1 MITSVFVPI
10 LLSKLLWV
18 RYQCPQRGPAPKRF
32 AARARISLPIPRSM
46 TDQPRFHRRVSCSK
60 IRSGVAVVAYSPV
73 PNAIRGRIRES
84 LSQPRNLF
92 GLESAAPENDQP
104 FANLDRLRFA
114 RRANRSIQLRGNSS
128 MRPPNFLSSAREGL
142 RELQAISS
150 CNRLRPGLRALTSWP

>member
-1 MITSVFVPI
+1 VITSVFVPI

-114 RRANRSIQLRGNSS
+114 RARKSLYPIARQFLDAPAKLFEQRSRRASRAAS
-128 MRPPNFLSSAREGL
+128 NFKL
-142 RELQAISS
+142 
-150 CNRLRPGLRALTSWP
+150 